1 MKVKP
6 EILVVDDESGHRQMI
21 RAVMGDEGYDVLEA
35 ENGQK
40 CLELLQKKNVDV
52 ILLDMKMPVMDG
64 MSVLEE
70 LQQMKN
76 PSPVIMLTAFGSV
89 GSAVEAMKAGAF
101 DYLTKPADI
110 EELKVVVR
118 KAYEFRLMTMENAGL
133 KSKIKSLQQQVN
145 IIGQSRAMRHV
156 MELVEQVGPTE
167 ANVLILGDSGTGKE
181 LIAKA
186 LHKASLRKDGP
197 MVKVNC
203 AALPE
208 ELLES
213 ELFGYYK
220 GAFTGAVKDKPGR
233 FQLAEKG
240 TLFLDEIAEMPMHLQ
255 AKLLRALQE
264 RVVEPLG
271 AVSEVKVDV
280 RLMAATN
287 KDLIQEVDEGR
298 FRQDLYFRL
307 NVLEIEIPPL
317 RERLDDLPMLV
328 NHFIRELGEKNR
340 KQVRGVDRSFLDA
353 LGSYHWP
360 GNVRELENVV
370 ERAIILSRSDILNKS
385 DLPPAVLERKISA
398 EKKQSSHANS
408 TVQIASSSIEGSVEE
423 AEKKALLE
431 ALEINNGHREKTA
444 QYLDISRRSLQYKL
458 KKYGLI
464 RSHFLKDS

>member
-1 MKVKP
+1 MKDKP
-6 EILVVDDESGHRQMI
+6 TVLVVDDEPGHRQMI
-21 RAVMGDEGYDVLEA
+21 KAVMGDEGYDVLEA

-40 CLELLQKKNVDV
+40 CLEILKKKNADV
-52 ILLDMKMPVMDG
+52 ILPDMKMPVMNG

-76 PSPVIMLTAFGSV
+76 SLPVIMLTAFGSV

-110 EELKVVVR
+110 EELKVVIR
-118 KAYEFRLMTMENAGL
+118 KAYDFRLMTMENAGL
-133 KSKIKSLQQQVN
+133 KDKIKTLQQQSN
-145 IIGQSRAMRHV
+145 IIGQSQAMRHV
-156 MELVEQVGPTE
+156 MELVDQVGPTE
-167 ANVLILGDSGTGKE
+167 ANVLILGESGTGKE

-197 MVKVNC
+197 MIKVNC

-213 ELFGYYK
+213 ELFGYSK

-240 TLFLDEIAEMPMHLQ
+240 TLFLDEIGELPLHLQ

-271 AVSEVKVDV
+271 SVREVKVDV
-280 RLMAATN
+280 RLVAATN
-287 KDLIQEVDEGR
+287 KDLLNEVGEGR

-307 NVLEIEIPPL
+307 NVLEIMIPPL

-328 NHFIRELGEKNR
+328 NHFIRVLGEKNR

-353 LGSYHWP
+353 LGNYHWP

-385 DLPPAVLERKISA
+385 DLPSVFFETESSA
-398 EKKQSSHANS
+398 EKNQASD
-408 TVQIASSSIEGSVEE
+408 TTTIDRTSSSIEDYVED
-423 AEKKALLE
+423 AE
-431 ALEINNGHREKTA
+431 
-444 QYLDISRRSLQYKL
+444 
-458 KKYGLI
+458 
-464 RSHFLKDS
+464 

>member
-1 MKVKP
+1 MKDKP
-6 EILVVDDESGHRQMI
+6 TVLVVDDEPGHRQMI
-21 RAVMGDEGYDVLEA
+21 KAVMGDEGYDVLEA

-40 CLELLQKKNVDV
+40 CLETLKKKNADV
-52 ILLDMKMPVMDG
+52 ILLDMKMPVMNG

-76 PSPVIMLTAFGSV
+76 SLPVIMLTAFGSV
-89 GSAVEAMKAGAF
+89 GS
-101 DYLTKPADI
+101 
-110 EELKVVVR
+110 
-118 KAYEFRLMTMENAGL
+118 NAGL
-133 KSKIKSLQQQVN
+133 KDKIKTLQQQSN
-145 IIGQSRAMRHV
+145 IIGQSQAMRHV
-156 MELVEQVGPTE
+156 MELVDQVGPTE
-167 ANVLILGDSGTGKE
+167 ANVLILGESGTGKE

-197 MVKVNC
+197 MIKVNC

-213 ELFGYYK
+213 ELFGYSK

-240 TLFLDEIAEMPMHLQ
+240 TLFLDEIGELPLHLQ

-271 AVSEVKVDV
+271 SVREVKVDV
-280 RLMAATN
+280 RLVAATN
-287 KDLIQEVDEGR
+287 KDLLNEVGEGR

-307 NVLEIEIPPL
+307 NVLEIMIPPL

-328 NHFIRELGEKNR
+328 NHFIRVLGEKNR

-353 LGSYHWP
+353 LGNYHWP

-385 DLPPAVLERKISA
+385 DLPSVFFETESSA
-398 EKKQSSHANS
+398 EKNQASD
-408 TVQIASSSIEGSVEE
+408 TTTIDRTSSSIEDYV
-423 AEKKALLE
+423 
-431 ALEINNGHREKTA
+431 
-444 QYLDISRRSLQYKL
+444 
-458 KKYGLI
+458 
-464 RSHFLKDS
+464 